1 MRGAILHRHT
11 PHPIC
16 HLRVIV
22 LKGGAERTQ
31 AMKQRI
37 RDIIQYKTYAELKAE
52 SQRYYL
58 GFLWWLIE
66 PVIYMLVF
74 YFVFGILFQRGTPD
88 FVVFLLTGL
97 AFWHWF
103 QSTVMQGVD
112 TLQANRPLYN
122 KVFVPKYLFIAVV
135 MLKNTAKFGVVLA
148 VLLLFLL
155 VYGIEASAA
164 WMAAVPILGVGAV
177 FIAGA
182 AGLAAAVTPFVPDLR
197 VLIDNGMRAL
207 LFMSGIF
214 YDISSLQTP
223 YRIVFELNPVALLI
237 ANLRGA
243 LLHGRFPDWGEL
255 TAIFLLAVIMGSAGF
270 ALMRANESRYA
281 KIAY

>member
-1 MRGAILHRHT
+1 
-11 PHPIC
+11 
-16 HLRVIV
+16 
-22 LKGGAERTQ
+22 
-31 AMKQRI
+31 MKQRI

-74 YFVFGILFQRGTPD
+74 YFVFGILFQRGTED

-97 AFWHWF
+97 VFWHWF

-112 TLQANRPLYN
+112 TLQANRVLYN
-122 KVFVPKYLFIAVV
+122 QVFVPKYLFPAVV
-135 MLKNTAKFGVVLA
+135 MLKNSAKFGVVLA

-155 VYGIEASAA
+155 VYGINPSAPWFTA
-164 WMAAVPILGVGAV
+164 LPVLAVGGA
-177 FIAGA
+177 FIAGTTALVA
-182 AGLAAAVTPFVPDLR
+182 AITPFVPDLR
-197 VLIDNGMRAL
+197 VLIENGMRAL

-214 YDISSLQTP
+214 YDINSFQTP

-237 ANLRGA
+237 DNLRSV
-243 LLHGRFPDWGEL
+243 LLRNQFPDWGEL
-255 TAIFLLAVIMGSAGF
+255 AAVFLLATVLGLAGL

>member
-1 MRGAILHRHT
+1 
-11 PHPIC
+11 
-16 HLRVIV
+16 
-22 LKGGAERTQ
+22 
-31 AMKQRI
+31 MKQRI

-74 YFVFGILFQRGTPD
+74 YFVFGVLFQRGTED

-103 QSTVMQGVD
+103 QSTVTQGVD
-112 TLQANRPLYN
+112 SLRANHALFNQVY
-122 KVFVPKYLFIAVV
+122 VPKYVFPAVV

-148 VLLLFLL
+148 VLLLFLF
-155 VYGIEASAA
+155 VYGIEPSTTWAA
-164 WMAAVPILGVGAV
+164 AIPVLAVGGA

-182 AGLAAAVTPFVPDLR
+182 TVLVAAITPFVPDLR

-214 YDISSLQTP
+214 YDISSFQTP
-223 YRIVFELNPVALLI
+223 YRVVFELNPVALLI
-237 ANLRGA
+237 DSLRA
-243 LLHGRFPDWGEL
+243 VLVRNQFPDWGQL
-255 TAIFLLAVIMGSAGF
+255 AAIFALAVAMGLAGL
-270 ALMRANESRYA
+270 AMMRANESRYA

>member
-1 MRGAILHRHT
+1 
-11 PHPIC
+11 
-16 HLRVIV
+16 
-22 LKGGAERTQ
+22 
-31 AMKQRI
+31 MKQRI

-58 GFLWWLIE
+58 GILWWLIE

-74 YFVFGILFQRGTPD
+74 YFIFGILFQRGTED

-97 AFWHWF
+97 VFWHWF

-112 TLQANRPLYN
+112 TLQANHALFN
-122 KVFVPKYLFIAVV
+122 QVFVPKYVFPAVV

-155 VYGIEASAA
+155 VYGIKPTAA
-164 WMAAVPILGVGAV
+164 WLAAIPVLAAGGA

-182 AGLAAAVTPFVPDLR
+182 TVLVAAVTPFVPDLR
-197 VLIDNGMRAL
+197 VLLDNGMRAL

-214 YDISSLQTP
+214 YDINAFETP
-223 YRIVFELNPVALLI
+223 YKFVFELNPVALLI
-237 ANLRGA
+237 ANLRMV
-243 LLHGRFPDWGEL
+243 LVHNQFPHWGEL
-255 TAIFLLAVIMGSAGF
+255 TAIFGLAALMGIAGIV
-270 ALMRANESRYA
+270 LMRANESRYA
-281 KIAY
+281 KIAF

>member
-1 MRGAILHRHT
+1 
-11 PHPIC
+11 
-16 HLRVIV
+16 
-22 LKGGAERTQ
+22 
-31 AMKQRI
+31 MKQRI

-58 GFLWWLIE
+58 GILWWLIE

-74 YFVFGILFQRGTPD
+74 YFIFGILFQRGTED

-97 AFWHWF
+97 VFWHWF

-112 TLQANRPLYN
+112 ALQANRALFN
-122 KVFVPKYLFIAVV
+122 QVFVPKYVFPAVV

-155 VYGIEASAA
+155 VYGIDAGAA
-164 WMAAVPILGVGAV
+164 WLAAVPVLAIGGAFIVGATMLV
-177 FIAGA
+177 
-182 AGLAAAVTPFVPDLR
+182 AAVTPFVPDLR
-197 VLIDNGMRAL
+197 ILLDNGMRAL

-214 YDISSLQTP
+214 YDINSFQTP

-237 ANLRGA
+237 DNLRQV
-243 LLHGRFPDWGEL
+243 LIHNQVPHWGEL
-255 TAIFLLAVIMGSAGF
+255 MAIIGLAVAMGLAGL

>member
-1 MRGAILHRHT
+1 
-11 PHPIC
+11 
-16 HLRVIV
+16 
-22 LKGGAERTQ
+22 
-31 AMKQRI
+31 MKQRI

-74 YFVFGILFQRGTPD
+74 YFVFGVLFQRGTED

-97 AFWHWF
+97 SFWHWF
-103 QSTVMQGVD
+103 QSTVIQGVD
-112 TLQANRPLYN
+112 SLRANHALFNQVY
-122 KVFVPKYLFIAVV
+122 VPKYVFPAVV

-155 VYGIEASAA
+155 VYGIEPSTAWAA
-164 WMAAVPILGVGAV
+164 AIPVLAVGGA

-182 AGLAAAVTPFVPDLR
+182 TVLVAAITPFVPDLR

-214 YDISSLQTP
+214 YDISSFQTP
-223 YRIVFELNPVALLI
+223 YKVVFELNPVALLI
-237 ANLRGA
+237 NSLRA
-243 LLHGRFPDWGEL
+243 VLVRNQFPDWVQL
-255 TAIFLLAVIMGSAGF
+255 AAIFALAVAMGLVGLAM
-270 ALMRANESRYA
+270 MRANESRYA